1 MSTYEAWLEAQFAPD
16 CRLGIP
22 LPRFGVPWEQ
32 MNAVERAGVVE
43 RWELIRGRIPD
54 AILAREAEIRR
65 LLGELF
71 EEEDFVRCCSLN
83 AQIAEA
89 ASEIHDLQIWYRTSR
104 ILKKKTSSGTV
115 NGPRGCMEVPREG

>member
-1 MSTYEAWLEAQFAPD
+1 MRIQVSTYEAWLEAQFAPD
-16 CRLGIP
+16 GRLGIP
-22 LPRFGVPWEQ
+22 LPQFGMPWEK

-65 LLGELF
+65 LLDELF

-89 ASEIHDLQIWYRTSR
+89 ASEIHDLQIWYRTQQDLEEENIKR
-104 ILKKKTSSGTV
+104 HG
-115 NGPRGCMEVPREG
+115 